1 MHSLIIYAIRLS
13 LLIMTGKG
21 QQETYWWYF
30 PIYNLRNPS
39 NNVKLGNGT
48 ILRFESLPRQVRKEF
63 LIHWEHQ
70 HTINNEYLR
79 SKKDYINVKKNC
91 AVLNLE
97 VKAAG
102 WTEAIDISFKA
113 AKSSVSIISFLY
125 RTHFPIEEAK
135 FVSGETTTGGNRIT
149 SGSAGEY
156 YPRRSLLI
164 CEYNLK
170 FEKEISKL
178 TEILTNPKCEI
189 DRRIGNALMIFEIQ
203 ASISD
208 QNVKFVL
215 LATCLESLLMGKSDR
230 DYLGSRLSEKSAFL
244 CAKGR
249 EVTYDGVKKAYDK
262 RSGFIHGSSEAI
274 TQNDVNVMQGTVSS
288 ILRRL
293 IDLKEEG
300 YDTMEKVDGYI
311 KKLKFRD

>member
-1 MHSLIIYAIRLS
+1 
-13 LLIMTGKG
+13 
-21 QQETYWWYF
+21 
-30 PIYNLRNPS
+30 
-39 NNVKLGNGT
+39 
-48 ILRFESLPRQVRKEF
+48 VRKEF

-102 WTEAIDISFKA
+102 WTEAIDTSFKA

>member
-230 DYLGSRLSEKSAFL
+230 DYLG
-244 CAKGR
+244 
-249 EVTYDGVKKAYDK
+249 
-262 RSGFIHGSSEAI
+262 
-274 TQNDVNVMQGTVSS
+274 
-288 ILRRL
+288 
-293 IDLKEEG
+293 
-300 YDTMEKVDGYI
+300 
-311 KKLKFRD
+311 